1 MRTVPPEACR
11 SSAGELAGCAAAMQA
26 VKSSDVIR
34 QVIFIIYLWLS
45 KFEDALPGGN
55 VHHHSIDDAGPDIG
69 LVVSTPDFIR
79 AVKFPKVVILFKH
92 ADHSGGHTIHQFLC
106 FL

>member
-11 SSAGELAGCAAAMQA
+11 SSAGELAGCAAARQA

-34 QVIFIIYLWLS
+34 QVIFIIS
-45 KFEDALPGGN
+45 VVVKFEDALPGGN

-92 ADHSGGHTIHQFLC
+92 ADHSGGHT
-106 FL
+106 